1 MNDVLD
7 ADYEQRVQTWRAF
20 TRGTV
25 VAAASVVIVLIGLAV
40 GLL

>member
-1 MNDVLD
+1 MSDALD
-7 ADYEQRVQTWRAF
+7 AEYERRVQTWRAF

-25 VAAASVVIVLIGLAV
+25 IATASVVILLIGMAV

>member
-1 MNDVLD
+1 MSDVLD
-7 ADYEQRVQTWRAF
+7 ADYERRVQTWRAF

-25 VAAASVVIVLIGLAV
+25 IATASVVILLIGLAV